1 MKKIILT
8 FSAAA
13 MLLACSDAD
22 FDINRDPDNL
32 AAGSV
37 SLKAELPAG
46 IVGVGAAENAYY
58 ALIGGFWAQ
67 YFTQGNSSNQYKNI
81 DDYSIGTADYNAAWA
96 AMYDGLGDLRNVK
109 RLAEEQENWN
119 YYLIATTLEVQA
131 SQVIADFYDQ
141 IPYSEANNIAFL
153 QPAFE
158 DGSAIYDLM
167 EADLKDALSKDLSAS
182 LGDIPQNDDFVFA
195 GDMDKW
201 TAFANSQLLK
211 IYLRQTEAR
220 PEVAQAGITALITSG
235 AAFLNDDA
243 AITQFENAPDRSNP
257 LYETDRRQLN
267 TQINIRISKTIYSY
281 LEANGDPRLTDLYDT
296 SYNTGGPMNQG
307 DFNSNAAQTSFAV
320 VKLNA
325 TDPVYFMSKEESLFL
340 QAEALERY
348 ASGAGA
354 KTAYDAAVTAMLAK
368 GGHTATDLIAA
379 GGAYAYPSTGN
390 FQAKLKA
397 IIMQKWTSFFPGNG
411 YEGFFEQNRTGYP
424 EISDVAQTSDA
435 YVPGEFAYSINGIT
449 GGQFPKRLA
458 FPQTVLTRNTNAPGL
473 VPVTTPVWWDV
484 N

>member
-1 MKKIILT
+1 MKKIFLT
-8 FSAAA
+8 LTAAA
-13 MLLACSDAD
+13 LLLSCSDAD

-32 AAGSV
+32 AAGNV
-37 SLKAELPAG
+37 SLRAELPAG

-58 ALIGGFWAQ
+58 GLIGGFWAQ
-67 YFTQGNSSNQYKNI
+67 YFTQGNSSNQYKSI
-81 DDYSIGTADYNAAWA
+81 DDYSIGTGDYTAGWA

-131 SQVIADFYDQ
+131 SQVMADFYDQ
-141 IPYSEANNIAFL
+141 IPYSQANSVSFL
-153 QPAFE
+153 QPIFE
-158 DGSAIYDLM
+158 TGSAAYDLM
-167 EADLKDALSKDLSAS
+167 EADLKEALSKDLSTS
-182 LGDIPQNDDFVFA
+182 QGDAPSNDDFVFA

-201 TAFANSQLLK
+201 TAFANTQLLK

-220 PEVAQAGITALITSG
+220 PTVAQTGITTLLSSG
-235 AAFLNDDA
+235 VAFLNDDA

-267 TQINIRISKTIYSY
+267 TQINIRVSTTLYSY
-281 LEANGDPRLTDLYDT
+281 LEASADPRLDDLYDD
-296 SYNTGGPMNQG
+296 SYNSGGSMNQG

-325 TDPVYFMSKEESLFL
+325 VDPVYFMTKEESLFL

-348 ASGAGA
+348 AAGAGA
-354 KTAYDAAVTAMLAK
+354 KAAYDSGVTAMITKK
-368 GGHTATDLIAA
+368 GYIATPLIAA
-379 GGAYAYPSTGN
+379 GGAYEYPATGD

-411 YEGFFEQNRTGYP
+411 FEGFFEQNRTGYP

-449 GGQFPKRLA
+449 GGQFPKRLV

-473 VPVTTPVWWDV
+473 IPNTTTVWWDA